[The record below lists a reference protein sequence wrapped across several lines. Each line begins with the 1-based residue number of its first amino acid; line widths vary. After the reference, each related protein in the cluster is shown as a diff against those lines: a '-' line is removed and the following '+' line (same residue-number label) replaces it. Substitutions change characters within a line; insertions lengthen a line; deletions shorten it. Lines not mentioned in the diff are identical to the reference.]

1 MAFHCLCVPVV
12 LKRKNLT
19 IAVFLFECDGDRVFF
34 PVDGGVLSPFEL
46 GVGWQVLSTVVLN
59 RAIDVVLVVSEQL
72 QNFLV
77 KTGNSNVVRWRD
89 RTVLG
94 FGLRKAIAY

>member
-19 IAVFLFECDGDRVFF
+19 IAVFLFECDGDRIFF
-34 PVDGGVLSPFEL
+34 PVDGGVLGPFEL
-46 GVGWQVLSTVVLN
+46 GVGGQVLSTLVLN
-59 RAIDVVLVVSEQL
+59 RALDVVLVVAEQL
-72 QNFLV
+72 QNLLV
-77 KTGNSNVVRWRD
+77 QAGNGDVVRWRD
-89 RTVLG
+89 RTVLS